1 MVRRTVLFSP
11 GDQPELLRKA
21 PDTGADVVVF
31 DLEDAV
37 SPAEKDTARSA
48 VAEAVTELD
57 ASCELCVRVNPLDAG
72 GQRDIDALEP
82 VMGHVDS
89 VMLPKVSGAD
99 DVDSLCESL
108 TRVGTTA
115 PVLALLETAAGVLAA
130 ADIAAVDAVD
140 ALLLGAED
148 LSADV
153 GLTRTETGTEVLY
166 ARQRVVLAATAH
178 GVDAIDTLWTNF
190 EDTAGLADDTEL
202 AVEFGFD
209 GKMAIH
215 PAQITVINDAF
226 TPDPAQVEWAQK
238 VLDARENAEKT
249 QRGVFSVDGEMID
262 APLIRQAEKIV
273 AVAESAGVL
282 E

>member
-1 MVRRTVLFSP
+1 MTRRTVLFSP

-21 PDTGADVVVF
+21 PTTGADVVVF

-37 SPAEKDTARSA
+37 SPAEKETARGA
-48 VAEAVTELD
+48 VADAVTELD
-57 ASCELCVRVNPLDAG
+57 AECELCVRINPLDAG
-72 GQRDIDALEP
+72 GQRDLDSLKS
-82 VMGHVDS
+82 VMEHVDS
-89 VMLPKVSGAD
+89 LMLPKVSGPT
-99 DVDSLCESL
+99 DVDSVCEVL
-108 TRVGTTA
+108 GHDET

-153 GLTRTETGTEVLY
+153 GLTRTESGTEVLY
-166 ARQRVVLAATAH
+166 ARQRVVLAASAH

-190 EDTAGLADDTEL
+190 EDTAGLTDDAEL

-215 PAQITVINDAF
+215 PAQIPVINDAF
-226 TPDPAQVEWAQK
+226 TPDPAQIEWAQN
-238 VLDARENAEKT
+238 VLDAREAANEA
-249 QRGVFSVDGEMID
+249 QQGVFSVDGEMID

>member
-1 MVRRTVLFSP
+1 MTRRTVLFSP

-21 PDTGADVVVF
+21 PTTGADVVVF

-37 SPAEKDTARSA
+37 SPAEKETARGA
-48 VAEAVTELD
+48 VADAVTELD
-57 ASCELCVRVNPLDAG
+57 AECELCVRINPLDAG
-72 GQRDIDALEP
+72 GQRDLDSLKS
-82 VMGHVDS
+82 VMEHVDS
-89 VMLPKVSGAD
+89 LMLPKVSGPT
-99 DVDSLCESL
+99 DVDSVCEVL
-108 TRVGTTA
+108 GHDET

-130 ADIAAVDAVD
+130 VDIAAVDAVD

-153 GLTRTETGTEVLY
+153 GLTRTESGTEVLY
-166 ARQRVVLAATAH
+166 ARQRVVLAASAH

-190 EDTAGLADDTEL
+190 EDTAGLTDDAEL

-215 PAQITVINDAF
+215 PAQIPVINDAF
-226 TPDPAQVEWAQK
+226 TPDPAQIEWAQN
-238 VLDARENAEKT
+238 VLDAREAANEA
-249 QRGVFSVDGEMID
+249 QQGVFSVDGEMID

>member
-1 MVRRTVLFSP
+1 MTRRTVLFSP

-21 PDTGADVVVF
+21 PTTGADVVVF

-37 SPAEKDTARSA
+37 SPAEKETARGA
-48 VAEAVTELD
+48 VADAVTELD
-57 ASCELCVRVNPLDAG
+57 AECELCVRINPLDAG
-72 GQRDIDALEP
+72 GQRDLDSLES
-82 VMGHVDS
+82 VMKHVDS
-89 VMLPKVSGAD
+89 LMLPKVSGPT
-99 DVDSLCESL
+99 DVDSVCEVL
-108 TRVGTTA
+108 GHDET

-130 ADIAAVDAVD
+130 VDIAAVDAVD

-153 GLTRTETGTEVLY
+153 GLTRTESGTEVLY
-166 ARQRVVLAATAH
+166 ARQRVVLAASAH

-190 EDTAGLADDTEL
+190 EDTAGLTDDAEL

-215 PAQITVINDAF
+215 PAQIPVINDAF
-226 TPDPAQVEWAQK
+226 TPDPAQIEWAQN
-238 VLDARENAEKT
+238 VLDAREAANEA
-249 QRGVFSVDGEMID
+249 QQGVFSVDGEMID

>member
-115 PVLALLETAAGVLAA
+115 PVLALLETATGVLAA

-166 ARQRVVLAATAH
+166 ARQRVVLAASAH

-215 PAQITVINDAF
+215 PAQIPVINDAF

-238 VLDARENAEKT
+238 VLDVRENAEKT